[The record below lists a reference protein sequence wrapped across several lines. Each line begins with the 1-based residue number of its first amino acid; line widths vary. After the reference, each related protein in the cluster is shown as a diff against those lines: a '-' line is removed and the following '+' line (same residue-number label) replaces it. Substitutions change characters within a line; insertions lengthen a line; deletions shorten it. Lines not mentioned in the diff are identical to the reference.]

1 MVGRTGRTARRPSR
15 RLLSAAR
22 PAACLKSATDY
33 LSSVVFCGTVLT
45 CGAAFFCTSP
55 ALAQGNAANSNPSVS
70 NAASALS
77 KAQARARGSRLLPG
91 KARLPLY
98 RSGKTQK
105 QMLAKEIL
113 LASLAVRRAEA
124 KLDRQLEALAGKL
137 PQLLHKQELTGSP
150 SDDLPWR
157 RRLADQVGANPF
169 DLEPELSGEMARAR
183 ATWSANHS
191 GGMPRNNQE
200 PAQPED
206 TGKTLSTE
214 NSKETFRQ
222 PLPEQRSHETRESEP
237 RVYLVRVPAPSLKA
251 IVEERQLP
259 SLTRQQIEQTDNTP
273 GTIYVLL
280 AEDQT
285 YLLIALT
292 IDGNPLCASN
302 PQEGLRGVL
311 GHL

>member
-1 MVGRTGRTARRPSR
+1 MAQGSAFDSSPS
-15 RLLSAAR
+15 AKQA
-22 PAACLKSATDY
+22 
-33 LSSVVFCGTVLT
+33 LSS
-45 CGAAFFCTSP
+45 
-55 ALAQGNAANSNPSVS
+55 
-70 NAASALS
+70 LS
-77 KAQARARGSRLLPG
+77 KAGIRSRALRILPG
-91 KARLPLY
+91 KARTAPLY

-124 KLDRQLEALAGKL
+124 KLDDQLEALGAKL
-137 PQLLHKQELTGSP
+137 PLLLHKQELTGSP
-150 SDDLPWR
+150 TEDRPWR
-157 RRLADQVGANPF
+157 KRLADRLGANPF

-191 GGMPRNNQE
+191 GGLPKNNQVQAPE
-200 PAQPED
+200 P
-206 TGKTLSTE
+206 
-214 NSKETFRQ
+214 SKEGSDAPSSE
-222 PLPEQRSHETRESEP
+222 PLRDQIEAKPIKDETREAEP
-237 RVYLVRVPAPSLKA
+237 RVYLLKVPGAELKA
-251 IVEERQLP
+251 AMEEHRLP
-259 SLTRQQIEQTDNTP
+259 TLTRQQIEQTDNTP